1 MQYVIKDL
9 IGQLIDTLKKDA
21 LFQNVQI
28 ARHCGEVNIMMF
40 NNPEYWGGLVKKIP
54 FVLIKYNGR
63 IGTPLN
69 TVKSAFIH
77 EVEFGA
83 YVGTKSM
90 KDKELAIEEAEV
102 YLAKIFD
109 LWHGRM
115 FYCQKTWVTE
125 IPSLS
130 GVQITT
136 SGFNQQ
142 RSLVE
147 AGGQDERLIM
157 ALPELTLFETKYN
170 ARLLVS

>member
-9 IGQLIDTLKKDA
+9 IGQLIDTLKKDSV
-21 LFQNVQI
+21 FQSVQV

-63 IGTPLN
+63 MGTPLN
-69 TVKSAFIH
+69 TTKTAFMH

-90 KDKELAIEEAEV
+90 KDKESAIEEAEV

-109 LWHGRM
+109 LWHGKM
-115 FYCQKTWVTE
+115 FYGTKTWPTG
-125 IPSLS
+125 ISSLD

-136 SGFNQQ
+136 SGFNQH
-142 RSLVE
+142 RMLIES
-147 AGGQDERLIM
+147 GGQDERLIM
-157 ALPELTLFETKYN
+157 ALPEITLYETKYN
-170 ARLLVS
+170 ARFLVS